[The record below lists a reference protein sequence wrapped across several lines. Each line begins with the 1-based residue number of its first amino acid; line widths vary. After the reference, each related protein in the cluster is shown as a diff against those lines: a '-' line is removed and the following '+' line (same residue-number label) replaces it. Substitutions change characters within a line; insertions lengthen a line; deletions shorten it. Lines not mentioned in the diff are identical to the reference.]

1 VGGQLHIMICSKR
14 TILEGEE
21 LTYDYKVTNP
31 LFSGYFHY
39 VSSHLFL

>member
-31 LFSGYFHY
+31 LLSVPLITSPCG
-39 VSSHLFL
+39 